1 MFVIKLT
8 DLENRPFDAEEC
20 VKWQKKFAR
29 RKSKA
34 LGLVEQAKSIKTE
47 RDAIDALANYEANFR
62 KKSYA
67 VINEWHEAFPCW
79 RFESVRKIC
88 EKDFL
93 HEQCLTVGD
102 YLKVSKVSKPQAVKK
117 KRPFKRRAQTVNFTD
132 KKTFSEIIPY
142 IWRKSK

>member
-1 MFVIKLT
+1 MFVIRLE
-8 DLENRPFDAEEC
+8 DLEKRPFDAEER

-67 VINEWHEAFPCW
+67 VINEWSEAFPFW
-79 RFESVRKIC
+79 RFESVHKIC

-93 HEQCLTVGD
+93 YEKPFTVGD
-102 YLKVSKVSKPQAVKK
+102 YLKVSKPQAIKK
-117 KRPFKRRAQTVNFTD
+117 APFKRKAQTVNFAD
-132 KKTFSEIIPY
+132 KKTFSQNY
-142 IWRKSK
+142 TVFWRKSK